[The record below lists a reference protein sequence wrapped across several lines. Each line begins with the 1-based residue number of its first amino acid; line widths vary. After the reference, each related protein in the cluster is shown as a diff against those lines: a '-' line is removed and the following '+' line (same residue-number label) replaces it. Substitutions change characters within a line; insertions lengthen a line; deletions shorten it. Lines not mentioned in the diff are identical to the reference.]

1 VSGKLSLAFA
11 AAMVVAAV
19 AFIPFTPLKLAF
31 HASFYQRNAQENAAA
46 AADARVPSGVS
57 VQATQFLAPQ
67 LAERDYVLLWDGDGR
82 HPPLLPQYVVASL
95 SQRQF
100 TFCNLTAQIDSVRQY
115 EHEGYTVIFR
125 RSGYLVLRRPAKYD
139 GRPAV
144 PTPAI
149 APPPACPKETT
160 P

>member
-1 VSGKLSLAFA
+1 
-11 AAMVVAAV
+11 
-19 AFIPFTPLKLAF
+19 
-31 HASFYQRNAQENAAA
+31 
-46 AADARVPSGVS
+46 
-57 VQATQFLAPQ
+57 
-67 LAERDYVLLWDGDGR
+67 VLLWDGDGR

-95 SQRQF
+95 TQRQF
-100 TFCNLTAQIDSVRQY
+100 TFCNLLAQLDSVRQY

-125 RSGYLVLRRPAKYD
+125 RSGYLVLRRPATYD

-144 PTPAI
+144 PAHAV